1 MGWKGGLKNW
11 RIHFKSYIVTDT
23 FSGIIL
29 SKREL
34 VVLNAE
40 NYLHFV
46 LRKSLERVFLFLY
59 INIYIKFHTSLA
71 SSVFPRTEFI
81 AIPKPLI
88 TTHG

>member
-11 RIHFKSYIVTDT
+11 RINFKSFIVIDT

-40 NYLHFV
+40 NYLHF
-46 LRKSLERVFLFLY
+46 FL
-59 INIYIKFHTSLA
+59 
-71 SSVFPRTEFI
+71 
-81 AIPKPLI
+81 
-88 TTHG
+88 